1 MLNVHASML
10 PKLRGAAPIIYA
22 IKEGL
27 TETGVSIMKIKPKY
41 FDIGEV
47 SIVNTLIYVTPNYEA
62 FVADF
67 NTEKNSY

>member
-1 MLNVHASML
+1 MIVANPFFYSRGMLNVHASML

-47 SIVNTLIYVTPNYEA
+47 RIVKIHLCNTQL
-62 FVADF
+62 
-67 NTEKNSY
+67 